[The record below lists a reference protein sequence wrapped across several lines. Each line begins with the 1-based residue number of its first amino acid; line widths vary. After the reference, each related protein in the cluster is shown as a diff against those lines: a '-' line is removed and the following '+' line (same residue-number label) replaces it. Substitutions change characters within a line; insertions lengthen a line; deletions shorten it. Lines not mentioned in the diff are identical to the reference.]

1 MKKLFNIKL
10 LLVNILLIISLFA
23 VYAAPLFAEE
33 DKPATDSSVSVL
45 TKEETPTAD
54 FSLSALTKYVWRG
67 QELSRDSIV
76 LQPSLT
82 VGYKGFSANLWGNLD
97 TKPYTYDKTLG
108 DSTNWTETDVT
119 VGYSRAFGPVT
130 AGVGYIYY
138 ALAALQSGGVDLP
151 DSQEV
156 YASLGLNTLLSP
168 TLTVYKEISH
178 YHQWYFLLGASH
190 TFTLSDKVGLKLA
203 ATASYLKSEDATDYP
218 EVGSD
223 YQPTGDKYSNF
234 HDGVLSVSLPVTPV
248 KYLTVTPSLSY
259 VFPLCSDAKYEMKYR
274 GLQGGSQGN
283 ASDRDSSY
291 LYGGLTMN
299 FTF

>member
-1 MKKLFNIKL
+1 MKKSLSMRTILVVSFLILSL
-10 LLVNILLIISLFA
+10 LA
-23 VYAAPLFAEE
+23 VSVSPLFAEE
-33 DKPATDSSVSVL
+33 EK
-45 TKEETPTAD
+45 PTAD
-54 FSLSALTKYVWRG
+54 LSVSALTKYVWRG

-76 LQPSLT
+76 LQPSFT
-82 VGYKGFSANLWGNLD
+82 VGYKGFSANFWGNLD
-97 TKPYTYDKTLG
+97 TKPYKYDNTLD
-108 DSTNWTETDVT
+108 DSANWTETDVT

-138 ALAALQSGGVDLP
+138 ALAAPQSGGADLP

-178 YHQWYFLLGASH
+178 YQQWYALLGVSH
-190 TFTLSDKVGLKLA
+190 AFTLSDKVALKLSA
-203 ATASYLKSEDATDYP
+203 SASYLKSESADDYY

-223 YQPTGDKYSNF
+223 YQKKDEEYNNF

-274 GLQGGSQGN
+274 GLQGGGN
-283 ASDRDSSY
+283 GDASDRDSSY
-291 LYGGLTMN
+291 LYGGLTMS